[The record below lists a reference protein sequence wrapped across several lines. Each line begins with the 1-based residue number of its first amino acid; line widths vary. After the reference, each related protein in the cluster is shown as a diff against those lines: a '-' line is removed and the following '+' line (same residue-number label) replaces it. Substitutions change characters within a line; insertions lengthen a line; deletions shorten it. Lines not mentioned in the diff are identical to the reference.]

1 MGNKMATRKKKE
13 VIEDRTITIDGVDH
27 SFNAMNDEAKLA
39 VHQIN
44 VIDQEV
50 SAEKLKIDRLENAK
64 QMYVI
69 KLKDALEEA
78 EEVLQT

>member
-1 MGNKMATRKKKE
+1 MAARKKKE

-44 VIDQEV
+44 IIDQEI
-50 SAEKLKIDRLENAK
+50 STDKLKIDRSENAK

-69 KLKDALEEA
+69 KLKSALEDSTEEA
-78 EEVLQT
+78 PKT